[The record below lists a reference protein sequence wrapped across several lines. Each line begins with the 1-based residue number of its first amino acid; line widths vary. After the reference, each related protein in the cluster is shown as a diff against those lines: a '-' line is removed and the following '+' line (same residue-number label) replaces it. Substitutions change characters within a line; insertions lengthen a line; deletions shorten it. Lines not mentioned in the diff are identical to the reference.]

1 MNKKEPMSSYVKSNS
16 SRRPLRKMQPRK
28 KKSKEPELNSLR
40 REEISPNGTNYSMK
54 LKITPSVKYY

>member
-1 MNKKEPMSSYVKSNS
+1 
-16 SRRPLRKMQPRK
+16 MQPRK